1 MTTSSLDLP
10 GTPAP
15 RSGGLGVWSLYF
27 VVKLLLFWQGLIAFH
42 PLPNLAFA
50 LLLLLPVA
58 GRLRLRLRHGL
69 AAAAAIALLYHD
81 AFLPPFVQLLE
92 QLKVMQGFSAGY
104 LLELAGRVV
113 KPGAIAFLVMLVA
126 GYALVSRYLR
136 VGTLVMMAM
145 LGVSGSQ
152 LWSAYRPSPA
162 TAAANAEPV
171 VPGEGREARSLD
183 DKLEAFY
190 KDEGQRRV
198 TFGGPL
204 ADPGFDI
211 LLVHVC
217 SLAWDDLRAV
227 ELDNH
232 PLLSRFDILFTRFNT
247 ATAYSGPAALR
258 VLRANCGQPSHKG
271 LYESASPQCFL
282 FEELAR
288 VGFKTE
294 LALNHDGHFDDFLKL
309 VRNEGRLNLPMMPLK
324 GLKVAM
330 TSFDNS
336 PIYDDQAVL
345 ERWLEQRQAGG
356 APHVAAFYNTISLH
370 DGNRVVGAS
379 QLNSQDSYRMR
390 AKELFD
396 DLGRFIDRLEQEQ
409 RKVILVMVPEH
420 GAALR
425 GDRLQFSGLREIPT
439 PAITVVPAAIKVVG
453 AGRPAN
459 QVRVS
464 QPASYTAVSA
474 ILSKMARQSP
484 FGNDYQPASYLEG
497 LPLTPYVAETAS
509 TVVMQDGARFM
520 LRQQGADWM
529 DYPLEP
535 DKPGF

>member
-1 MTTSSLDLP
+1 MTTPSLDLP

-27 VVKLLLFWQGLIAFH
+27 VIKLLLFWQGLIAFH

-58 GRLRLRLRHGL
+58 GRLRRRLRHGL

-81 AFLPPFVQLLE
+81 AFLPPFMQLLE

-113 KPGAIAFLVMLVA
+113 KPGAIAFLIALAA

-145 LGVSGSQ
+145 LWVCGSQ
-152 LWSAYRPSPA
+152 LWSAYRPPPA
-162 TAAANAEPV
+162 TAPAGQAA
-171 VPGEGREARSLD
+171 PGEGRAVQSLD

-198 TFGGPL
+198 AFGGPL

-211 LLVHVC
+211 LLIHVC
-217 SLAWDDLRAV
+217 SLAWDDLRTV
-227 ELDNH
+227 ELDHH

-271 LYESASPQCFL
+271 LYEPAPPQCFL

-288 VGFKTE
+288 IGFKTE
-294 LALNHDGHFDDFLKL
+294 LALNHDGHFDGFLKL
-309 VRNEGRLNLPMMPLK
+309 IRQEGRLNLPMMPLK

-379 QLNSQDSYRMR
+379 HLNSQDSYRMR
-390 AKELFD
+390 AKQLFD
-396 DLGRFIDRLEQEQ
+396 DLDRFIDRLEQEQ

-425 GDRLQFSGLREIPT
+425 GEKLQFSGLREIPT
-439 PAITVVPAAIKVVG
+439 PAITMVPAAIKVVG
-453 AGRPAN
+453 AGRAVS
-459 QVRVS
+459 QVRVE

-474 ILSKMARQSP
+474 ILAKMARQSP
-484 FGNDYQPASYLEG
+484 FGSDYQPAAYLDG
-497 LPLTPYVAETAS
+497 LPSTPYVAETAS
-509 TVVMQDGARFM
+509 TVVMQNGTRFM

-529 DYPLEP
+529 DYPVDSGKYGL
-535 DKPGF
+535 